1 MKFIE
6 ILGMRKLEWWAI
18 RWRRKT
24 ISTQHRSVTKA
35 DQHMKL
41 RAANEPDMPHRVTET
56 RNVVRMVNNFSAVHL
71 LWKCRVNHLMANFNS
86 TLRSTVC
93 ISWIQL
99 QLEALG
105 QCIHPPRHVLP
116 VSQSIPDRHQNL
128 ITCSLAHYHPSLK
141 ISCKSVPKLLRKVAN
156 RQTNNDYISSYPNC
170 KR

>member
-56 RNVVRMVNNFSAVHL
+56 RNVVRMVNNFSAVQL
-71 LWKCRVNHLMANFNS
+71 L
-86 TLRSTVC
+86 
-93 ISWIQL
+93 
-99 QLEALG
+99 
-105 QCIHPPRHVLP
+105 
-116 VSQSIPDRHQNL
+116 
-128 ITCSLAHYHPSLK
+128 
-141 ISCKSVPKLLRKVAN
+141 
-156 RQTNNDYISSYPNC
+156 
-170 KR
+170 

>member
-56 RNVVRMVNNFSAVHL
+56 RNVVRMVNNFSAVQL

-105 QCIHPPRHVLP
+105 QCIHPPSIAIHSGSPPKFNHLFTGPLP
-116 VSQSIPDRHQNL
+116 SFPENFMQIRSEVIAQS
-128 ITCSLAHYHPSLK
+128 C
-141 ISCKSVPKLLRKVAN
+141 
-156 RQTNNDYISSYPNC
+156 
-170 KR
+170 